1 MASSRRPRA
10 RKSAANSSP
19 PPPPAQASVAPPPP
33 PSPPPP
39 AASDLT
45 GPQRIDGSLYFSR
58 ADLHLYELKQLE
70 VRYALQQI
78 ALKRLDIERQR
89 QSFEEQ
95 LRAANHDLAQV
106 TAAAKVKEESLR
118 GLQRGIEHVYGVDLQ
133 RVMYDPDTGR
143 ITIS

>member
-1 MASSRRPRA
+1 MASSRRPRV
-10 RKSAANSSP
+10 RKSAAESLPPSAPVP
-19 PPPPAQASVAPPPP
+19 PPQAPV
-33 PSPPPP
+33 PPPP
-39 AASDLT
+39 AASELT
-45 GPQRIDGSLYFSR
+45 GPQRLDGVLYFSR

-95 LRAANHDLAQV
+95 LRTANQELTQV
-106 TAAAKVKEESLR
+106 TAAAKVKEEKLR